1 MHQKIFAILLVSI
14 LLSGCLGQDD
24 NDIEFNGIE
33 YREPPE
39 APDFTLIDQ
48 NGEEF
53 TLSDLEGKVVVVA
66 FIYTSCPDICLAISA
81 NMAYAQDSLGEESD
95 DVVFVSVTIDPARDT
110 VEHLSDW
117 TESRGYNWTHLTAE
131 RPSTLME
138 VYSSWNVIVDDEHIA
153 ASAPPE
159 GAMNRVVF
167 LNSSNETIV
176 VDYLNSKLEVSDTV
190 ADLDNKARNSVEV
203 NFSTEGW
210 TLMNWN
216 HTSWSWQE
224 SEEGY
229 LEGFATYDDHLAWV
243 ESGANTSLL
252 PVGVDCNGHGW
263 VMGEGSSAHCMCD
276 EGYERPNGDY
286 LSCVLEG
293 SAEGEETNPHE
304 ESLGDYEIGHSTVTF
319 VLDKQLRK
327 RLAWTG
333 TAWDIDLFVE
343 DLQNLANE

>member
-1 MHQKIFAILLVSI
+1 MAWAKAN
-14 LLSGCLGQDD
+14 LGD
-24 NDIEFNGIE
+24 
-33 YREPPE
+33 
-39 APDFTLIDQ
+39 A
-48 NGEEF
+48 
-53 TLSDLEGKVVVVA
+53 
-66 FIYTSCPDICLAISA
+66 
-81 NMAYAQDSLGEESD
+81 SD

-110 VEHLSDW
+110 VQHLSQW

-131 RPSTLME
+131 RPSVLLD

-159 GAMNRVVF
+159 GANNRVVF
-167 LNSSNETIV
+167 LNSSTDTIA
-176 VDYLNSKLEVSDTV
+176 VDYLNSNLQVSDTV
-190 ADLDNKARNSVEV
+190 TDLDNKARNSAEV

-216 HTSWSWQE
+216 HTSWTWQQ
-224 SEEGY
+224 SDEGY
-229 LEGFATYDDHLAWV
+229 LDQFATQDDHLAWV
-243 ESGANTSLL
+243 ASGANTSLL
-252 PVGVDCNGHGW
+252 PVGVDCNGKGW

-293 SAEGEETNPHE
+293 SADGEETNPHE

-333 TAWDIDLFVE
+333 TAWELDLFVE

>member
-1 MHQKIFAILLVSI
+1 MAWAKAN
-14 LLSGCLGQDD
+14 LGD
-24 NDIEFNGIE
+24 
-33 YREPPE
+33 
-39 APDFTLIDQ
+39 A
-48 NGEEF
+48 
-53 TLSDLEGKVVVVA
+53 
-66 FIYTSCPDICLAISA
+66 
-81 NMAYAQDSLGEESD
+81 SD

-110 VEHLSDW
+110 VQHLSQW

-131 RPSTLME
+131 RPSVLLD

-159 GAMNRVVF
+159 GAINRVVF
-167 LNSSNETIV
+167 LNSSNDTIV
-176 VDYLNSKLEVSDTV
+176 VDYLNSNLQVSDTV
-190 ADLDNKARNSVEV
+190 TDLDNKARDSAEV

-210 TLMNWN
+210 MLMNWN
-216 HTSWSWQE
+216 HTSWTWQQ
-224 SEEGY
+224 SDEGY
-229 LEGFATYDDHLAWV
+229 LDQFATQDDHLAWV
-243 ESGANTSLL
+243 ASGANTSLL
-252 PVGVDCNGHGW
+252 PVGVDCNGKGW

-276 EGYERPNGDY
+276 EGYDRPDGDY

-293 SAEGEETNPHE
+293 SADGEEINPHE

-333 TAWDIDLFVE
+333 TAWELDLFIE